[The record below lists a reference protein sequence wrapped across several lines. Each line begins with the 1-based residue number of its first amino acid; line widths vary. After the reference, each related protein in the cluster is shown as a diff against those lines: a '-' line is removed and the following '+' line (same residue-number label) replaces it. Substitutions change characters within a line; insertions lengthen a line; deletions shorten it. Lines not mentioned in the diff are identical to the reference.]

1 MNNRK
6 CSVTTHLQIVPAGL
20 NEYNQLSK
28 FHYRDSNLSPYAAI
42 YAIKDA
48 HPIRGRFAP
57 VVGIIV
63 YTMPAAALE
72 LRNIAT
78 AGRFS
83 GFGDRRLQL
92 QMVNKHI
99 RCISRVIIEP
109 RYRGLGLAS
118 MLVRETIPKIDA
130 EIIEALAVMG
140 TINPFFERAGM
151 RRYEGKI
158 PFRCVKLIEAMG
170 MVGINEE
177 ELIDPAAVQ
186 KKLDSFG
193 SKEAGFIEYQ
203 LGSFLQ
209 HYGKRKH
216 MTPGIDRTGY
226 VLSKLTSRPVYY
238 ILEKKKAE
246 GIRQEIRKERRNGTE
261 AN

>member
-1 MNNRK
+1 MRY
-6 CSVTTHLQIVPAGL
+6 LQIASAGL
-20 NEYNQLSK
+20 NEYNQLNR

-42 YAIKDA
+42 YAIKDS
-48 HPIRGRFAP
+48 HPVRSRFAP

-92 QMVNKHI
+92 QMVNKYI

-140 TINPFFERAGM
+140 TINPFFEKAGM

-158 PFRCVKLIEAMG
+158 PLRCVKLIEAMG
-170 MVGINEE
+170 MVGISEDM
-177 ELIDPAAVQ
+177 LIDPDGVQ
-186 KKLDSFG
+186 KKLDSLG
-193 SKEAGFIEYQ
+193 HKEAGFIEYQ
-203 LGSFLQ
+203 LGGFLQ

-216 MTPGIDRTGY
+216 MPPGIERTGY

-238 ILEKKKAE
+238 ILEKGQCHAKA
-246 GIRQEIRKERRNGTE
+246 N
-261 AN
+261 

>member
-1 MNNRK
+1 MKNRK
-6 CSVTTHLQIVPAGL
+6 CSVTTHLQIVPASL
-20 NEYNQLSK
+20 DEYNQLSR
-28 FHYRDSNLSPYAAI
+28 FHYRDSKLSPYAAI
-42 YAIKDA
+42 FAIKDG
-48 HPIRGRFAP
+48 HPVRSRFAP
-57 VVGIIV
+57 VVGVIV

-78 AGRFS
+78 AGFFS

-140 TINPFFERAGM
+140 AINPFFEKAGM
-151 RRYEGKI
+151 RRYEGKV
-158 PFRCVKLIEAMG
+158 PLRCVKLIEALG
-170 MVGINEE
+170 MVGINEDM
-177 ELIDPAAVQ
+177 LIDPAGVQ
-186 KKLDSFG
+186 KKLDSLG
-193 SKEAGFIEYQ
+193 SDKAGFIEYQ
-203 LGSFLQ
+203 IASFLQ

-216 MTPGIDRTGY
+216 MPTGIERTGY

-238 ILEKKKAE
+238 ILEKSENLKRSCNAE
-246 GIRQEIRKERRNGTE
+246 TN
-261 AN
+261 

>member
-1 MNNRK
+1 M
-6 CSVTTHLQIVPAGL
+6 
-20 NEYNQLSK
+20 
-28 FHYRDSNLSPYAAI
+28 

-48 HPIRGRFAP
+48 HPMRKRFAP

-63 YTMPAAALE
+63 YTMPAANLE

-78 AGRFS
+78 GGRFS

-118 MLVRETIPKIDA
+118 MLVRETIPKIDV

-151 RRYEGKI
+151 RRYEGKV
-158 PFRCVKLIEAMG
+158 PLRCVKLIEAMG
-170 MVGINEE
+170 AVGIGEE
-177 ELIDPAAVQ
+177 ELVDPAGVQ
-186 KKLDSFG
+186 KNLDSLG
-193 SKEAGFIEYQ
+193 SKEAAFIEYQ
-203 LGSFLQ
+203 LGSFLE

-216 MTPGIDRTGY
+216 MPAGIDRTGY
-226 VLSKLTSRPVYY
+226 VLSKLTGRPVYY
-238 ILEKKKAE
+238 ILEKA
-246 GIRQEIRKERRNGTE
+246 QSNAE

>member
-1 MNNRK
+1 MKNRN

-20 NEYNQLSK
+20 DEYNQLSR
-28 FHYRDSNLSPYAAI
+28 FHYRQSKLSPYAAI
-42 YAIKDA
+42 YAIKDG
-48 HPIRGRFAP
+48 HPVRSRFAP
-57 VVGIIV
+57 VVGVIV

-78 AGRFS
+78 AGFFS

-140 TINPFFERAGM
+140 TINPFFEKAGM
-151 RRYEGKI
+151 RRYEGKV
-158 PFRCVKLIEAMG
+158 PLRCAKLIEAMG
-170 MVGINEE
+170 TVGINEDM
-177 ELIDPAAVQ
+177 LIDPADVQ
-186 KKLDSFG
+186 KKLDSLD
-193 SKEAGFIEYQ
+193 SDKAGFIAWQ
-203 LGSFLQ
+203 FDGFLQ

-216 MTPGIDRTGY
+216 MPAAIERTRY

-238 ILEKKKAE
+238 IFEKSENLKSDV
-246 GIRQEIRKERRNGTE
+246 
-261 AN
+261 